1 MTDKQRQILST
12 YAALLNEHGLKVRV
26 SIYSLSMLAYP
37 KPGFYTTIV
46 LERYLILR
54 WSNG

>member
-54 WSNG
+54 